1 MLQKPGVSSSSY
13 MYDPVG
19 SKVSFFS
26 FFFLQLY
33 STFILQGLHLKAEYG
48 AIIIPAAWPSLCE
61 IVILLILVPVMERGI
76 YPGLAKCGVC
86 IPILWKVFL
95 GMLLAAGSAGM
106 GRCHI

>member
-1 MLQKPGVSSSSY
+1 
-13 MYDPVG
+13 MYDLVG
-19 SKVSFFS
+19 TKASFFS
-26 FFFLQLY
+26 YFFLQLY
-33 STFILQGLHLKAEYG
+33 GTFILQGLHLKAEYG

-86 IPILWKVFL
+86 IPILLKVFL

-106 GRCHI
+106 GRCRI